1 MDNKN
6 KELVG
11 IKMTIVRRRGTAIVD
26 TPKGILVA
34 SGRKKIFLLPGGGTE
49 RKLKESRRKAA
60 IRELREETGLKAY
73 SSKYLFTY
81 NEEKY
86 YPDGRKRKIVN
97 LHKVF
102 LIKAR
107 GHARPRHEVKHI
119 AYYKDGNINLPYN
132 TKKIVEKYLGMKKQ
146 KSLLGFLRKVF
157 GI

>member
-1 MDNKN
+1 
-6 KELVG
+6 
-11 IKMTIVRRRGTAIVD
+11 MTIIRRRGTAIFD
-26 TPKGILVA
+26 TPKGILVC
-34 SGRKKIFLLPGGGTE
+34 SGRRKIFLLPGGGTE
-49 RKLKESRRKAA
+49 RKAKESRRKAA
-60 IRELREETGLKAY
+60 TRELREETGLRAY

-102 LIKAR
+102 LVKAR

-132 TKKIVEKYLGMKKQ
+132 TKKIVEKYLEMKEQ
-146 KSLLGFLRKVF
+146 KSPLEFLKRIF

>member
-1 MDNKN
+1 MKQIIR
-6 KELVG
+6 K
-11 IKMTIVRRRGTAIVD
+11 RGTAIVD

-34 SGRKKIFLLPGGGTE
+34 SGRRKVFLLPGGGTE
-49 RKLKESRRKAA
+49 RKSKESRRQAA
-60 IRELREETGLKAY
+60 MRELREETGLKAY

-81 NEEKY
+81 NEGKY

-107 GHARPRHEVKHI
+107 GHARPRQEVKHL

-132 TKKIVEKYLGMKKQ
+132 TKQIVEKYLELKKQ
-146 KSLLGFLRKVF
+146 KSPLGFLKRIF